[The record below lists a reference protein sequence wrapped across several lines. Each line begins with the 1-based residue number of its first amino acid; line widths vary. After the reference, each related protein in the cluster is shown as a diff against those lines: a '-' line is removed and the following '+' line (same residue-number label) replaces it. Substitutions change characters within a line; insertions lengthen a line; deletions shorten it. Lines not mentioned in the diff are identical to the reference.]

1 MGREVLVRP
10 HEVEQH
16 RDNLNGSISG
26 IESDTKLKE
35 IQLSETNL
43 NSINKLKEILSD
55 FEQTMTMFV
64 EMCNKDTEKVD
75 FVKNKLI
82 EEDNRLADLRVFTD

>member
-1 MGREVLVRP
+1 MGREVLVKP

-26 IESDTKLKE
+26 IEADTKLIE
-35 IQLSETNL
+35 TELSETNL
-43 NSINKLKEILSD
+43 NSINKLMEILVN
-55 FEQTMTMFV
+55 FEQTMTMYV

-82 EEDNRLADLRVFTD
+82 EEDNRLADLRIFTE